1 MNKTVLFHD
10 ADFSTQITT
19 WSEDGNIC
27 IMIKE
32 PNHNTSLP
40 IMLDRETAQGFIDEM
55 QDELNRLTSERY
67 KHE

>member
-1 MNKTVLFHD
+1 MNKTILFHD

-32 PNHNTSLP
+32 PNHNTNLP
-40 IMLDRETAQGFIDEM
+40 IMLDRETAQGFIDQM